1 MTQTTLP
8 ESAAPLPSLSH
19 PATVAESAG
28 LPRLL
33 GGWSATAVLVSMIVG
48 SGIFRVPR
56 TVAANTGSAGA
67 MIICWI
73 LGGVIALCGV
83 LTVAELATMFPRA
96 GGMYVYL
103 REAYGQPIA
112 FLLGWID
119 LLYLPTAL
127 AAVALVFASYAGNFV
142 RLGEAGTRVLAGA
155 LIVVVGAVN
164 YRSLRLAAILQ
175 NVGTPAKVV
184 ALLALSV
191 TIFVFGDG
199 GGALAA
205 PVTLAP
211 RTLGGFGVAM
221 VAVLFAFDGWA
232 QFSCLAGEVREPGRT
247 LPRVLIGGLLLVLGV
262 YLVVNLAYLSVLT
275 IGEMANSPVVAVDAL
290 QRAVGKAAGSV
301 VSALVMLS
309 TFGALNSLM
318 MAEPRLFYAM
328 ARDGVFF
335 RTLASI
341 HPRHRTPHRAVL
353 FSGALAIFYV
363 GFRSFE
369 QLAEAF
375 VIATWPFFTL
385 AVIGVVLLRRRRPEL
400 PRPYRTLGYP
410 VVPLIFI
417 LAAILLVANA
427 LVQHPATTLTSFGVT
442 LLGWP
447 VYLLWFRSD
456 ARARNDAVGAMESQ

>member
-1 MTQTTLP
+1 MSQTTLP
-8 ESAAPLPSLSH
+8 QS
-19 PATVAESAG
+19 PATLPPVTHPGYVAEPGA

-33 GGWSATAVLVSMIVG
+33 GGWSAMAVLVSMIIG

-67 MIICWI
+67 IILCWI
-73 LGGVIALCGV
+73 VGGAIALCGV

-103 REAYGQPIA
+103 REAYGQGMA

-127 AAVALVFASYAGNFV
+127 AAVALVFASYAGNFIRV
-142 RLGEAGTRVLAGA
+142 GEAGTRLLAGA
-155 LIVVVGAVN
+155 LILFVGAVN
-164 YRSLRLAAILQ
+164 YRSLRLASILQ

-199 GGALAA
+199 GGALAEA
-205 PVTLAP
+205 PTLAP
-211 RTLGGFGVAM
+211 RTLGGFGVAT

-232 QFSCLAGEVREPGRT
+232 QFSSLAGEVKDPGRT
-247 LPRVLIGGLLLVLGV
+247 LPRVLIGGLLLVLCV
-262 YLVVNLAYLSVLT
+262 YLVANLAYLSVLT
-275 IGEMANSPVVAVDAL
+275 IDEMANSPIVAADALRVAVG
-290 QRAVGKAAGSV
+290 RGAGSV

-335 RTLASI
+335 RALAAV

-385 AVIGVVLLRRRRPEL
+385 AVAGVFVLRRRRPDVA
-400 PRPYRTLGYP
+400 RPYLTLGYP
-410 VVPLIFI
+410 VVPVIFI
-417 LAAILLVANA
+417 AAAILLVGNA
-427 LVQHPATTLTSFGVT
+427 LVQHPATTLISFGVT

-447 VYLLWFRSD
+447 VYRLWFRRG
-456 ARARNDAVGAMESQ
+456 AGAV

>member
-8 ESAAPLPSLSH
+8 ESTAPLQSLSH
-19 PATVAESAG
+19 PAAVAEPGG

-67 MIICWI
+67 IIICWL

-83 LTVAELATMFPRA
+83 LTIAELSTMFPRA

-103 REAYGQPIA
+103 REAYGQAMA

-127 AAVALVFASYAGNFV
+127 AAVALVFASYAGNFT
-142 RLGEAGTRVLAGA
+142 RLGEAGTRLLAGA

-191 TIFVFGDG
+191 TIFIFGDG
-199 GGALAA
+199 GGALAS
-205 PVTLAP
+205 PVTLP
-211 RTLGGFGVAM
+211 PTTLGGFGVAM

-232 QFSCLAGEVREPGRT
+232 QFSSLAGEVKDPGRT
-247 LPRVLIGGLLLVLGV
+247 LPRVLVGGLLLVLGV

-275 IGEMANSPVVAVDAL
+275 IGEMANSPIVAVDAL
-290 QRAVGKAAGSV
+290 RRAVGKAAGSI

-335 RTLASI
+335 RGLASI

-385 AVIGVVLLRRRRPEL
+385 AVIGVVVLRRRRADL

-410 VVPLIFI
+410 VVPMIFVT
-417 LAAILLVANA
+417 AALLLVGNA
-427 LVQHPATTLTSFGVT
+427 LVQHPATTLISFGVT

-447 VYLLWFRSD
+447 VYLLWFRSSV
-456 ARARNDAVGAMESQ
+456 RARHDRSGAVESP